1 MSRVALVFASTVLL
15 VLASD
20 VANAQVGGGGS
31 IQGTV
36 RDASNAPVPGATI
49 TATNVATGIATV
61 RQTTAAVA
69 TGRVSGRGYA
79 GWL

>member
-36 RDASNAPVPGATI
+36 RDASNAPVPGATV
-49 TATNVATGIATV
+49 TATN
-61 RQTTAAVA
+61 AVA